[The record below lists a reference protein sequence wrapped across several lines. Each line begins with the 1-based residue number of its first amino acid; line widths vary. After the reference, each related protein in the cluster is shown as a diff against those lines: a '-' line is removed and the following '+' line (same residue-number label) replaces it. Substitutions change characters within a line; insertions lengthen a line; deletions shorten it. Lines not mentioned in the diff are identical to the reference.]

1 MDNDTSNAK
10 NSDHEMRVLV
20 KTPTNSAEYIH
31 KKHIILTFIAAFL
44 IGFGVAAVIINL
56 VNMNEKKY
64 LSAEMFLKKT
74 DETMQELQKIGTMLN
89 TLTVKTDPPVEKPL
103 TDSKSSITPQSEK
116 TAVQT
121 MQSDMSLERIKVYI
135 HYPREKDGKAA
146 EGLSDFLK
154 SKGYLFVNTEMVH
167 HRSREIRYF
176 HDEDKDVALL
186 LQRHLSDFIAGSH
199 GKRIF
204 TLNIKNCGR
213 YYPSASKGSL
223 EVWVFF

>member
-1 MDNDTSNAK
+1 MDSDTSNAK
-10 NSDHEMRVLV
+10 NSDHETRVLV
-20 KTPTNSAEYIH
+20 KASTKSAEYIH

-64 LSAEMFLKKT
+64 LSAEVFLKKS
-74 DETMQELQKIGTMLN
+74 DETMQELQKIGTTLN
-89 TLTVKTDPPVEKPL
+89 TLTVKADAPVENPL
-103 TDSKSSITPQSEK
+103 TDSKSSITPQSK
-116 TAVQT
+116 KAAVQS
-121 MQSDMSLERIKVYI
+121 MQNDISPDRIKVYI
-135 HYPREKDGKAA
+135 HYPKEKDGKAA
-146 EGLSDFLK
+146 EVLSDFLK

-176 HDEDKDVALL
+176 HNEDKDSALL
-186 LQRHLSDFIAGSH
+186 LQRHLNDFIAGSY

-204 TLNIKNCGR
+204 TINIKNYGR